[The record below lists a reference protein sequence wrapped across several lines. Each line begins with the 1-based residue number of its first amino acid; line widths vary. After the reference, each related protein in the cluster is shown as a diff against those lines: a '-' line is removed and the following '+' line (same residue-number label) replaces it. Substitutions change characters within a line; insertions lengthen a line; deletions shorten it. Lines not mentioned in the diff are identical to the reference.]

1 MLLVGNQF
9 LFDFPK
15 FIQKPDILGLVL
27 LFNRTNIEAPDNEL
41 EGKALI
47 GKNIR
52 ETQKSNFG
60 SDRVSEFMK
69 LGEELTKVVFKGLE
83 KAKYRFAKSLDDR
96 VICKLV
102 DAIGLFFNI
111 LQVITHFNNF

>member
-1 MLLVGNQF
+1 
-9 LFDFPK
+9 
-15 FIQKPDILGLVL
+15 
-27 LFNRTNIEAPDNEL
+27 
-41 EGKALI
+41 
-47 GKNIR
+47 
-52 ETQKSNFG
+52 
-60 SDRVSEFMK
+60 MK